1 MKKTLSELLKE
12 TRIKKNLTV
21 REAAIKIGLCFSTY
35 CGLENGKK
43 PSYITIKKISAYM
56 GITEEEL
63 RGKIK

>member
-12 TRIKKNLTV
+12 IRIRKNLTV
-21 REAAIKIGLCFSTY
+21 RQAAQLVGVCYSTY
-35 CGLENGKK
+35 CGLENGKT
-43 PSYITIKKISAYM
+43 PSYITIKKISVYM